1 MCISGSDNLLI
12 KKVGVLMSEPMEFLI
27 NQILEKNDVK
37 DEKLAKALVEIF
49 DAYYKLSTQKFVTEY
64 GFKNDLH

>member
-1 MCISGSDNLLI
+1 
-12 KKVGVLMSEPMEFLI
+12 MSEPMEFLI

-49 DAYYKLSTQKFVTEY
+49 DAYYKLSAQKFVTEY